1 MRPNTEI
8 STVNDR
14 KYRQLEQDN
23 KKLMKKLQNKEGYLK

>member
-23 KKLMKKLQNKEGYLK
+23 KKLMKKLQYNEGYLK